1 MHLLE
6 NFKEM
11 SKNIKCDVVYDEPM
25 SSYTSFK
32 TGGKADII
40 VSPESCDDILKI
52 VDFCREN
59 GTKPLVVGNGSNL
72 LVRDEGYKGVVIHI
86 GKNFEEIK
94 LTDECII
101 ECLSGTSLMK
111 LCRFAYDNELSGL
124 EFAYGIP
131 GTVGGAAYMN
141 AGAYGGEVK
150 DVIFKC
156 EHINSDGTLSSYSGD
171 ELEFSYR
178 TSAYKDSDKIITK
191 VYFKLNKGNKTEI
204 KEKMD
209 DFMQRRKSKQPLE
222 YPSAGSTFKRPEGY
236 FADKLIEDCGLKG
249 VNVGGAE
256 VSQKHSGFIINKGD
270 ATSSDIL
277 KLIRLVQDVVLSE
290 TGVFLETEVKI
301 I

>member
-6 NFKEM
+6 KFKEM

-32 TGGKADII
+32 TGGKADVV
-40 VSPESCDDILKI
+40 VSPESCEDIVKI
-52 VDFCREN
+52 IDFCREN
-59 GTKPLVVGNGSNL
+59 DIKPLIVGNGSNL
-72 LVRDEGYKGVVIHI
+72 LIRDEGYRGIVIHI
-86 GKNFEEIK
+86 GKNYEEIK
-94 LTDECII
+94 LIDECTI

-111 LCRFAYDNELSGL
+111 LCRFALENELTGL

-141 AGAYGGEVK
+141 AGAYDGEVK
-150 DVIFKC
+150 DVIYKC
-156 EHINSDGTLSSYSGD
+156 EHINSDGTFASYSGD
-171 ELEFSYR
+171 ELKFSYR
-178 TSAYKDSDKIITK
+178 TSAYKDSDKVISK
-191 VYFKLNKGNKTEI
+191 VYFKLKKGDKSEI
-204 KEKMD
+204 KAKMD
-209 DFMQRRKSKQPLE
+209 DFMHRRKSKQPLE

-236 FADKLIEDCGLKG
+236 FAGKLIEDCGLKG

-256 VSQKHSGFIINKGD
+256 VSCKHSGFIINKGN
-270 ATSSDIL
+270 ATSGDIL
-277 KLIRLVQDVVLSE
+277 KLIRLVQDVVLAE